1 MNLPNKLTLVRCIL
15 TPVFLALM
23 LIDFPFHYAAALVV
37 FIAASLTDYFDGKIA
52 REQQLVTNLGKFLD
66 PLADKALTT
75 AAFLGF
81 LTVLGGS
88 HLCWA
93 LFLILAREF
102 AVTSV
107 RLLAAKDGVVVAASF
122 AGKMKTVMQMI
133 SVIYML
139 TALQVIDLLPML
151 GVPCAIVSTVNTVA
165 LIAGYVC
172 IWVSVAATVV
182 SGIQYI
188 WELRHYFKETTD

>member
-23 LIDFPFHYAAALVV
+23 LIDFPFHYAAALLV
-37 FIAASLTDYFDGKIA
+37 FAAASLTDYFDGKIA
-52 REQQLVTNLGKFLD
+52 RSQNLVTNLGKFLD

-81 LTVLGGS
+81 LAVLGGD

-122 AGKMKTVMQMI
+122 AGKLKTVMQMVSI
-133 SVIYML
+133 IYML
-139 TALQVIDLLPML
+139 TLLQVLDIPFLAVIPGLAKWGGYFGML
-151 GVPCAIVSTVNTVA
+151 
-165 LIAGYVC
+165 C
-172 IWVSVAATVV
+172 IWISVIATVV
-182 SGIQYI
+182 SGIQYV
-188 WELRHYFKETTD
+188 WELRKYFKETTD

>member
-15 TPVFLALM
+15 TPIFLALM
-23 LIDFPFHYAAALVV
+23 LIEFPFHYAAALVV

-52 REQQLVTNLGKFLD
+52 RAQNLITNLGKFLD

-81 LTVLGGS
+81 LAVLGGD

-122 AGKMKTVMQMI
+122 AGKLKTVMQMVA
-133 SVIYML
+133 VIYLL
-139 TALQVIDLLPML
+139 TALQVIDLLPIIVIDHTTHILTTIML
-151 GVPCAIVSTVNTVA
+151 GV
-165 LIAGYVC
+165 GYAC
-172 IWVSVAATVV
+172 IWIATAATVI
-182 SGIQYI
+182 SGIQYV
-188 WELRHYFKETTD
+188 WELRSYFKETTD

>member
-15 TPVFLALM
+15 TPIFLALM
-23 LIDFPFHYAAALVV
+23 LIEFPFHYAAALLV

-52 REQQLVTNLGKFLD
+52 RAQNLITNLGKFLD

-81 LTVLGGS
+81 LAVLGGD

-122 AGKMKTVMQMI
+122 AGKLKTVMQMV
-133 SVIYML
+133 SVIYL
-139 TALQVIDLLPML
+139 LAALQAAAWLPANISNVL
-151 GVPCAIVSTVNTVA
+151 FLVGYAFIW
-165 LIAGYVC
+165 IAT
-172 IWVSVAATVV
+172 IATVV
-182 SGIQYI
+182 SGIQYV
-188 WELRHYFKETTD
+188 WELRSYFKETTD

>member
-15 TPVFLALM
+15 TPIFLFLM
-23 LIDFPFHYAAALVV
+23 LAEFPFHYGAALLV

-52 REQQLVTNLGKFLD
+52 REQHLVTNLGKFLD

-75 AAFLGF
+75 AAFLG
-81 LTVLGGS
+81 LMTRGGGDMM
-88 HLCWA
+88 CWA

-122 AGKMKTVMQMI
+122 AGKLKTVMQMVAI
-133 SVIYML
+133 IYML
-139 TALQVIDLLPML
+139 ALLQLRDLLPDAAMGL
-151 GVPCAIVSTVNTVA
+151 YRVLLVMGVIF
-165 LIAGYVC
+165 
-172 IWVSVAATVV
+172 IWVSVIATVV
-182 SGIQYI
+182 SGVQYV
-188 WELRHYFKETTD
+188 WALRHYFKEN